1 MSTNTIPPDVSAQE
15 RWIVHH
21 RVDAIRVE
29 HRQTGTDTAETYVHL
44 SAGKVTVCWGDTDF
58 RKVARLDLSWATVVS
73 PAYGVTERVE
83 AREKWEKANAR
94 ELAEYKRL
102 KAKFEAGNG

>member
-1 MSTNTIPPDVSAQE
+1 MPPDVSAKE
-15 RWIVHH
+15 RWIVRH

-29 HRQTGTDTAETYVHL
+29 HRQTGADTAETYVHL
-44 SAGKVTVCWGDTDF
+44 SAGKVTVCWEDTDF

-73 PAYGVTERVE
+73 PNYGVAERVE